1 MTETNIDNRP
11 YITSSGRDL
20 RLDFLR
26 GYFILIMII
35 DHIAGPS
42 PLYWFTGGTRFFIS
56 GAEGFFLISGL
67 VTGIVYHRI
76 IESKGLKAAVH
87 QMMRRLFVLY
97 LVATSLKLVPLIF
110 KDTLWTDNQAQPL
123 QIARVFTLQA
133 GGVITAYVFL
143 FILAPFALTLLN
155 RGKWYILLAI
165 SWLWYILYMFIPA
178 IVTFPFATFTNLSG
192 LQVLFFTAMYL
203 GFKEHK
209 TLDYGKRIIN
219 KNWLLCFAS
228 WFFVLIILFI
238 LLNPPSMMQ
247 QNLIPQAT
255 KTWINAH
262 FFDKATLRPGR
273 LIAAIPVYGTFFVFL
288 SLYWKKVV
296 KTVGWLIVPFGTS
309 ALYAFSVHIP
319 IDNIINLLIAS
330 GILSSTF
337 ISNMFIQT
345 TAVLL
350 IWFLT
355 SRRVMAPTRETMNSW
370 YFFPFV
376 LGLLLFGIDFIIHS
390 PVLSTYFLRALV
402 YWITWFPASPV
413 GL

>member
-1 MTETNIDNRP
+1 MTETSIDNRP

-26 GYFILIMII
+26 GYFIMIMII
-35 DHIAGPS
+35 DHIIGPS

-76 IESKGLKAAVH
+76 IESKGLKATL
-87 QMMRRLFVLY
+87 QKMIRRLFVLY

-110 KDTLWTDNQAQPL
+110 KDTLWTNNQAQPL
-123 QIARVFTLQA
+123 QITRVFTLQA

-155 RGKWYILLAI
+155 RGKGYILLAI
-165 SWLWYILYMFIPA
+165 SWLWYILYVFFPA
-178 IVTFPFATFTNLSG
+178 TVTFPFATFTNLSG
-192 LQVLFFTAMYL
+192 LQVLFFTAMFV

-209 TLDYGKRIIN
+209 TLDYGKIIIN
-219 KNWLLCFAS
+219 KNWLFCFAS
-228 WFFVLIILFI
+228 CFLVLIILFI
-238 LLNPPSMMQ
+238 LLNPPPMMQ
-247 QNLIPQAT
+247 QDLIPQAT
-255 KTWINAH
+255 KLWINAH
-262 FFDKATLRPGR
+262 LFDKATLRPGR

-296 KTVGWLIVPFGTS
+296 EAFGWIILPFGTS
-309 ALYAFSVHIP
+309 ALYAYSVHIP
-319 IDNIINLLIAS
+319 IDYAINLLIAS
-330 GILSSTF
+330 GVLSSTF

-355 SRRVMAPTRETMNSW
+355 SWRVLAPTRETMKFW
-370 YFFPFV
+370 YLFPFV
-376 LGLLLFGIDFIIHS
+376 LGLLLLGIDFIH
-390 PVLSTYFLRALV
+390 PQLLFTYFLRAIV